1 MRGQLTA
8 ARAATVAAAILALAA
23 TAAWAPAAPSASRTP
38 RSAGRTAPSAGRQ
51 ARPRPAAAT
60 VAKLLGNASHQ
71 RAIALP
77 PSFAVGNGPDWLA
90 LDRATSTLYATN
102 QNDNSV
108 SVVDVARCNS
118 KDLSGCGHKVDTVK
132 VGASPQA
139 IALDTATGT
148 AYATNNNGNSIS
160 VIDIRTCNAVNHSG
174 CGQTPATLKDPRG
187 PITLAVD
194 GATDTLYV
202 TDIGVNTS
210 GGQHTVSVFN
220 AATCN
225 GQRHSGCAQKPAT
238 IDVQP
243 GPDGV
248 VIDDATHTV
257 YTVNVG
263 KNDGHTVSVI
273 NAATCNGRRHSG
285 CGQKTPSI
293 NIGLGPFWIAL
304 DQGSHTAYTA
314 NFNADSVSVI
324 NTATCNAI
332 RHSGCG
338 QRTATVPVGF
348 APWSITVDTALH
360 TVFVANNHDDTMS
373 AINAATCNASRRSGC
388 HHRPAASQLGGA
400 PQALLTDGATGT
412 IYAANFVD
420 GTVSV
425 IDAARCDA
433 SHTRRCR
440 HLAPAAPVGPFPSGA
455 VVNRA
460 TGTLY
465 VTDGTH
471 TLSVIS
477 TAACNVHR
485 RSGCTRHTAAA
496 RTGLFP
502 GVLDLDRATGTV
514 YVANSG
520 DGTVSV
526 INGATCNAHRHY
538 GCGQKAPK
546 IKVGG
551 TPFALAVDQA
561 TDTVYVTNGFNSDGS
576 PGRTVSVIN
585 GATCN
590 AHRHSGCGQKPAQV
604 SVGTGPL
611 GLAVNQVT
619 DTVYVANTFA
629 GQNGTVSVINGAA
642 CNSGNHSS
650 CGHKPVTTKVGPFP
664 FGLAVNQ
671 ATNAIYVA
679 NNNNGDG
686 PASLSVIDGATCDGT
701 NTSGCGTAWP
711 ALPGIGRAPT
721 AAVFDASTHTVYT
734 ANFSDA
740 AVSVV
745 NVAPAAIH
753 HPADRPPMVATG
765 SAPFGIAIDR
775 VTRTIYV
782 CNDVDGTISILSEQ
796 PVRAS
801 ANNPLWAIPPTAAS
815 VRLNHGGGLSMR
827 PVLAGKSR

>member
-1 MRGQLTA
+1 
-8 ARAATVAAAILALAA
+8 
-23 TAAWAPAAPSASRTP
+23 
-38 RSAGRTAPSAGRQ
+38 
-51 ARPRPAAAT
+51 
-60 VAKLLGNASHQ
+60 
-71 RAIALP
+71 
-77 PSFAVGNGPDWLA
+77 
-90 LDRATSTLYATN
+90 
-102 QNDNSV
+102 
-108 SVVDVARCNS
+108 
-118 KDLSGCGHKVDTVK
+118 
-132 VGASPQA
+132 
-139 IALDTATGT
+139 
-148 AYATNNNGNSIS
+148 
-160 VIDIRTCNAVNHSG
+160 
-174 CGQTPATLKDPRG
+174 
-187 PITLAVD
+187 
-194 GATDTLYV
+194 
-202 TDIGVNTS
+202 
-210 GGQHTVSVFN
+210 
-220 AATCN
+220 
-225 GQRHSGCAQKPAT
+225 
-238 IDVQP
+238 
-243 GPDGV
+243 
-248 VIDDATHTV
+248 V

-314 NFNADSVSVI
+314 NFNANSVSVI

-373 AINAATCNASRRSGC
+373 AINTATCNASRRSGC
-388 HHRPAASQLGGA
+388 HHRPPASQLGGA

-440 HLAPAAPVGPFPSGA
+440 HPAPTAPVGPFPTGA

-465 VTDGTH
+465 VTGGTH

-477 TAACNVHR
+477 TAICNAHH

-496 RTGLFP
+496 RTGPFP
-502 GVLDLDRATGTV
+502 AGVDIDRATGTV

-520 DGTVSV
+520 NGSDGTVSV
-526 INGATCNAHRHY
+526 INGATCNARRHS

-546 IKVGG
+546 VHVGG
-551 TPFALAVDQA
+551 VPFALAVDQA
-561 TDTVYVTNGFNSDGS
+561 TDTVYVADLGGH
-576 PGRTVSVIN
+576 TVSVIN

-590 AHRHSGCGQKPAQV
+590 RHRHSGCGQKPAQV
-604 SVGTGPL
+604 SVGTGPFA
-611 GLAVNQVT
+611 LAVNQVT

-642 CNSGNHSS
+642 CNGGNHSG
-650 CGHKPVTTKVGPFP
+650 CGHTPVTTKVGPFP
-664 FGLAVNQ
+664 FGLAVDQ
-671 ATNAIYVA
+671 ATNTIYVA
-679 NNNNGDG
+679 NSNNGDG
-686 PASLSVIDGATCDGT
+686 PASLSVIDGTTCDGT
-701 NTSGCGTAWP
+701 DASGCSTAWP
-711 ALPGIGRAPT
+711 ALPGIGRGPT
-721 AAVFDASTHTVYT
+721 GIVFDPPAHTVYT
-734 ANFSDA
+734 TDFSDA

-745 NVAPAAIH
+745 NVASAAIH
-753 HPADRPPMVATG
+753 HPANRPPMVATG
-765 SAPFGIAIDR
+765 SAPFAIAVDHGN
-775 VTRTIYV
+775 RTIYV
-782 CNDVDGTISILSEQ
+782 CNNVDGTISILPDQ

-801 ANNPLWAIPPTAAS
+801 ADTPLRATQPTAAS
-815 VRLNHGGGLSMR
+815 VRLRHGGGLSMR
-827 PVLAGKSR
+827 PVLAGRSR